1 MRIAA
6 SVSPPP
12 SLRESNPGS
21 GQKRL
26 GRGGLPQGDGT
37 VFYAFPVLATTGTSI
52 FHGLAVLQVEVF
64 AVFHDL
70 PLLESHET
78 CVFHGFPLL
87 ESHETCVFRGFPL
100 LESHET
106 RVFRGFPLLEG
117 RPLTIRK
124 SFPVLPAAETAGFGL
139 PDRQIL
145 PGSAPGRQ
153 APAPRGPPSRSG

>member
-70 PLLESHET
+70 
-78 CVFHGFPLL
+78 PLL